1 MAKSF
6 YSSTTKPGAAK
17 PKKKIFDIPG
27 PKKAAIILVALGS
40 EASSEIFKNL
50 SEMEVEQLTA
60 QIARLEGVT
69 PEIRESVIEEFHQ
82 LLMAQQF
89 ITQGGMSYAEE
100 VLEQALGSRKA
111 KEIIEKVQSTIRTT
125 GFHMLDSVDPNQLTN
140 FITKEHPQTVAL
152 LLSHMS
158 AERSALIMSSLPQEM
173 QVDVATRIATMDS
186 ISPEVLAQ
194 IEQVL
199 ATQMK
204 SMFSGDTKEIGGVK
218 SVAEMLNLVD
228 RGAEKN
234 ILGNL
239 ERDDPELATEIKNL
253 MFIFEDIIHIDDKGM
268 QRVMKEVDT
277 KDLSMAL
284 KGATE
289 VVQAKFLTN
298 MSSRAAEG
306 VREEMSFMGPVRLKD
321 VEEVQQKIVDIIRR
335 LEEDGEIII
344 SGRGGDDDIV
354 V

>member
-6 YSSTTKPGAAK
+6 YSTQKNSGSK
-17 PKKKIFDIPG
+17 PKKKKFDIPG
-27 PKKAAIILVALGS
+27 PKKAAIVLVALGS

-50 SEMEVEQLTA
+50 TEMEVEQLTA

-69 PEIRESVIEEFHQ
+69 PEIRESVLEEFHH

-89 ITQGGMSYAEE
+89 ITQGGMTYAEE

-111 KEIIEKVQSTIRTT
+111 KEILEKVQSTIRTT
-125 GFHMLDSVDPNQLTN
+125 GFNMLDSVDPNQLTN
-140 FITKEHPQTVAL
+140 FIQKEHPQTVAL

-158 AERSALIMSSLPQEM
+158 AERSALIMSNLPQEM
-173 QVDVATRIATMDS
+173 QVDVATRIATMES
-186 ISPEVLAQ
+186 ISPEVLGQ
-194 IEQVL
+194 VEQVL
-199 ATQMK
+199 ASQMK
-204 SMFSGDTKEIGGVK
+204 SMFSGDSTEIGGVK

-253 MFIFEDIIHIDDKGM
+253 MFVFEDIVLIDDKGM

-277 KDLSMAL
+277 KDLAMAL
-284 KGATE
+284 KGATDQ
-289 VVQAKFLTN
+289 VQNKFLNN

-306 VREEMSFMGPVRLKD
+306 VKDDMSFMGPVRLKD

-344 SGRGGDDDIV
+344 SGRGGDDDVIV
-354 V
+354 